1 MAYSKKLKVGSERFK
16 LQAVRSNDSIKN
28 MLEYSEIRQGKIII
42 YEEEPCLV
50 MENHVAR
57 TQQRKPQNQVKLKSL
72 LSGRTW
78 NATFHASDKADEAE
92 IIKRD
97 VKFLYQNKGEYWFCD
112 IDDPKNRFTLK
123 EAIMGDAAKFLQTNG
138 DVTALVWDDDGE
150 EKIISVK
157 LPVKMEFIVKDAPP
171 SIKGNTA
178 NGGGKIVTLE
188 GGVKISAPFFIDIGD
203 KIRVNTETGDYVERI
218 QE

>member
-1 MAYSKKLKVGSERFK
+1 
-16 LQAVRSNDSIKN
+16 

-42 YEEEPCLV
+42 YEDEPCEV

-97 VKFLYQNKGEYWFCD
+97 TKFLYFNKGEYWFCD
-112 IDDPKNRFTLK
+112 PTDPKNRFRI
-123 EAIMGDAAKFLQTNG
+123 EENVIGNANKFLKANEI
-138 DVTALVWDDDGE
+138 VTALVWDDDGE
-150 EKIISVK
+150 EKIIKIS
-157 LPVKMEFIVKDAPP
+157 LPIKMEFVIKEAPP
-171 SIKGNTA
+171 SIRGNTA
-178 NGGGKIVTLE
+178 NGGGKLAILE
-188 GGVKISAPFFIDIGD
+188 NGIKIQVPFFVEQGD
-203 KIRVNTETGDYVERI
+203 KIIVNTDTGEYVERVSNK
-218 QE
+218 